1 MTFGGQTPG
10 PGQVFLDHVG
20 WYVPDIDRSEAAF
33 VRLGF
38 TLTPFA
44 AQKNADPAGGPPKPA
59 GTGNHCAMLKTGY
72 LEVLTAIPGQETP
85 LAERLRAGVAR
96 YTGVHLIALTV
107 ADAEAARGRLEQE
120 GFDPEPTVHLRR
132 PVATADGGEGE
143 VAFSVI
149 RLAPG
154 TMPEGRIQ
162 TLVQHTPE
170 LAWQDRFITRENGIT
185 GLSGVLICVDDPS
198 EAAGRFARYTGCK
211 AAASGEY
218 GSVQLDRGRLGFA
231 TPARCREL
239 LPDVGIPCTPF
250 IAAVGLVNPDPMT
263 TRSCLSGHGID
274 TAVDADDLVYIPA
287 MEAQGATLVVHPPDV
302 EWPPAAQ

>member
-1 MTFGGQTPG
+1 MTSGGQTPG
-10 PGQVFLDHVG
+10 PGEVFLDHVG
-20 WYVPDIDRSEAAF
+20 WYVPDIDRAEAAF
-33 VRLGF
+33 TRLGF

-44 AQKNADPAGGPPKPA
+44 AQQNADPAGGPPQPA
-59 GTGNHCAMLKTGY
+59 GTGNHCAMLETGY

-85 LAERLRAGVAR
+85 LAEQLRAGIAR

-107 ADAEAARGRLEQE
+107 ADAEAARGRLERE
-120 GFDPEPTVHLRR
+120 GFNPEPTVHLRR
-132 PVATADGGEGE
+132 PVVTADGGEAE

-154 TMPEGRIQ
+154 AMPEGRIQ
-162 TLVQHTPE
+162 TVVQHTPE
-170 LAWQDRFITRENGIT
+170 LAWQDGFITRENGIS
-185 GLSGVLICVDDPS
+185 GLSGVLICVNDPS
-198 EAAGRFARYTGCK
+198 QAADRFARYTGCT

-263 TRSCLSGHGID
+263 TRTCLSGHGIG
-274 TAVDADDLVYIPA
+274 TAVDADDLVHIPA
-287 MEAQGATLVVHPPDV
+287 MVAQGATLVVHPPDV
-302 EWPPAAQ
+302 QWPPAAR